1 MVSEAKKKTKMQ
13 LDELPDGL
21 SDSSDLDDDLLF
33 NSRRK
38 KNTTTVRKSDEKKKK
53 KIDVYEE
60 RENVE
65 ETPTTSGAISNS
77 EDDATTLRK
86 KKREKKTGIKRNE
99 EESESENDASLKLLF
114 SNNKDTFEK
123 VEAKMKMDHGNPVS
137 TRKRKSGGNS
147 GGSNDDEKV
156 SGDENTNSTKR
167 QNNKSKKQLT
177 FAELLKKNAEELEKE
192 RKQREM
198 EESMVAKHEQQ
209 EKEDEEVEEM
219 YEEEDKETDKLFK
232 QALDKEKADKLHQE
246 LDMRPEPKGRMKT
259 IASKVLMKKSKASVE
274 GGGVY
279 EVENFE
285 ETFELFPDGPVCKAF
300 MQRAKDRS
308 EHMNLCAELLL
319 GRWLRYAEKSKMC
332 DDPNAL
338 FPWLLNVITH
348 TSKNKEIVFAARDA
362 LIFALYENERQG
374 GNGGESIIGS
384 WYGDNMDTLTNTSFE
399 AVLAVAKS
407 ERSWKQKRRS
417 SVSRNSSTPIKNSK
431 KKADDVVIVLDV
443 ESSKITTLAETPNA
457 KISGTWSSQDAL
469 KALKKVG
476 IDDSFPASEYDLM
489 VKPTRRKK
497 KNKKKESKGTVYEE
511 RPDVSVNVL
520 GVVSAIRA
528 LCDYNYLQDEAPLTH
543 AKSEKFDADGCAEII
558 KLIAKLR
565 LDPRSDASGACFDA
579 CVKSILRCV
588 SSCNTIDAASKKQFS
603 MKLSQKLANAV
614 SNDSSLPAVTFI
626 LRWFPV
632 RDTFSACIRDGLAL
646 YGFRGCLKRIERG
659 PPLTRKRQNDEDESD
674 DESEED
680 VPLPSTIS
688 PVDASVDVEAFRVS
702 FACSRDLAARALVG
716 DALFSSRNPEFNN
729 PDDVWQFVRLWD
741 FADCVLNGGV
751 SANTF
756 DAANEGDP
764 ALQKVSKWISK
775 MKSLIP
781 KLSRIEAEAQF
792 RSRVND
798 AQNWYNQ
805 EAHARAMGRHLND
818 EYGREPLYAFGTH
831 HQHHQFL
838 QKSPHEY
845 ALSMARGEESFHHRP
860 HNHQEGL
867 SVNKSEEEE
876 ETEQKQFSLANTKV
890 YVYSS
895 REISEI
901 AKLAPKDCE
910 RVESEQLLHRM
921 FLYSTQ
927 LRTSEKSEATHFF
940 VPAYPECLRTQKK
953 LDEKTIEGYYADVL
967 KRLGR
972 FQMSGGL
979 DHVFVAPRVGMDAVF
994 PNWRVHCAN
1003 CLFLRASRDV
1013 RGQTTDVFR
1022 EVVVPDAFSESE
1034 ARKNDETAEKLK
1046 SKRQSHA
1053 LISVLG
1059 DDDEAKRLRK
1069 IHKVSDTEDM
1079 RFRASFCV
1087 VIVPND
1093 AEVDEDIDERNHWTK
1108 NIALALWSDC
1118 IPVLLHKKN
1127 ANANDDDDHFATAL
1141 LDALPLSDVLD
1152 YESFSISQAYKANT
1166 DDDELLDYLR
1176 AINARDRHEFARNGK
1191 RVRCAFVYDAG
1202 DSECSAALA
1211 LGFAL
1216 GKRGL
1221 QFPKSSRSFWGAH
1234 GVPLDGDGNIVS
1246 ASSSSSSAVFDD
1258 SGGGNF
1264 ETEHVFTYAPNG
1276 NDLNPPKYC

>member
-1 MVSEAKKKTKMQ
+1 MVSKAKKKTKMQ

-21 SDSSDLDDDLLF
+21 SESSDLEEDLLF

-53 KIDVYEE
+53 KIDVHEE

-77 EDDATTLRK
+77 EDDATTIRK

-123 VEAKMKMDHGNPVS
+123 VEAKMKMDHGNGS

-147 GGSNDDEKV
+147 VGSNDDEKV

-167 QNNKSKKQLT
+167 LNNKSKKQLT
-177 FAELLKKNAEELEKE
+177 FAELLKKNAEEHEKE
-192 RKQREM
+192 MKQREI
-198 EESMVAKHEQQ
+198 EASMVAKHEQQ

-259 IASKVLMKKSKASVE
+259 IASKALMKKSTASVE

-279 EVENFE
+279 EIENFE
-285 ETFELFPDGPVCKAF
+285 EKPFELFPDGPVCKAF
-300 MQRAKDRS
+300 MQRAENRS

-319 GRWLRYAEKSKMC
+319 GRWLRYAEKGKMC

-362 LIFALYENERQG
+362 LIFALYENERQR

-407 ERSWKQKRRS
+407 ERSWRQKRRS

-443 ESSKITTLAETPNA
+443 ESSKITTLAETPNT

-489 VKPTRRKK
+489 VKPTRSKK
-497 KNKKKESKGTVYEE
+497 KNEKKESKGTVYEE

-558 KLIAKLR
+558 KLIAKIR

-632 RDTFSACIRDGLAL
+632 RDTFSAYIRDGLAL

-702 FACSRDLAARALVG
+702 FECSRDLAARALVG

-805 EAHARAMGRHLND
+805 EAHARAMG
-818 EYGREPLYAFGTH
+818 
-831 HQHHQFL
+831 
-838 QKSPHEY
+838 
-845 ALSMARGEESFHHRP
+845 ESIGGDRVKF
-860 HNHQEGL
+860 N
-867 SVNKSEEEE
+867 
-876 ETEQKQFSLANTKV
+876 
-890 YVYSS
+890 
-895 REISEI
+895 EIEI
-901 AKLAPKDCE
+901 D
-910 RVESEQLLHRM
+910 
-921 FLYSTQ
+921 
-927 LRTSEKSEATHFF
+927 
-940 VPAYPECLRTQKK
+940 
-953 LDEKTIEGYYADVL
+953 
-967 KRLGR
+967 
-972 FQMSGGL
+972 
-979 DHVFVAPRVGMDAVF
+979 
-994 PNWRVHCAN
+994 
-1003 CLFLRASRDV
+1003 
-1013 RGQTTDVFR
+1013 
-1022 EVVVPDAFSESE
+1022 
-1034 ARKNDETAEKLK
+1034 
-1046 SKRQSHA
+1046 
-1053 LISVLG
+1053 
-1059 DDDEAKRLRK
+1059 
-1069 IHKVSDTEDM
+1069 
-1079 RFRASFCV
+1079 
-1087 VIVPND
+1087 
-1093 AEVDEDIDERNHWTK
+1093 
-1108 NIALALWSDC
+1108 
-1118 IPVLLHKKN
+1118 
-1127 ANANDDDDHFATAL
+1127 
-1141 LDALPLSDVLD
+1141 
-1152 YESFSISQAYKANT
+1152 
-1166 DDDELLDYLR
+1166 
-1176 AINARDRHEFARNGK
+1176 
-1191 RVRCAFVYDAG
+1191 
-1202 DSECSAALA
+1202 
-1211 LGFAL
+1211 
-1216 GKRGL
+1216 
-1221 QFPKSSRSFWGAH
+1221 
-1234 GVPLDGDGNIVS
+1234 
-1246 ASSSSSSAVFDD
+1246 
-1258 SGGGNF
+1258 
-1264 ETEHVFTYAPNG
+1264 
-1276 NDLNPPKYC
+1276 